1 MRLTR
6 VGVAPAVVL
15 VLLAGLTG
23 CARHGGLDG
32 SAQAGNTPVPTISGT
47 AAAATSASSS
57 AGAQAT
63 TVPRSAASTSGL
75 DGVAQ
80 DLAGVDGAVS
90 QSSADASAGDAA
102 ARQGDAP

>member
-1 MRLTR
+1 MRLTW
-6 VGVAPAVVL
+6 VGIVPAVVL

-23 CARHGGLDG
+23 CVRHGGLDG
-32 SAQAGNTPVPTISGT
+32 SAQAGNNPVTTVSGT
-47 AAAATSASSS
+47 AAAATAASSN

-63 TVPRSAASTSGL
+63 AVPSSAARAGSLHGI
-75 DGVAQ
+75 AQ

-90 QSSADASAGDAA
+90 QSGSDASAGDSA

>member
-6 VGVAPAVVL
+6 VGIVSAVVL

-32 SAQAGNTPVPTISGT
+32 SAQAGNSPVTPVSGT
-47 AAAATSASSS
+47 AAAETGASSR
-57 AGAQAT
+57 AGAQVTA
-63 TVPRSAASTSGL
+63 VPLSTASAGSL
-75 DGVAQ
+75 DSIAQ
-80 DLAGVDGAVS
+80 DLARVDGAVS
-90 QSSADASAGDAA
+90 QSASDASAGDSS